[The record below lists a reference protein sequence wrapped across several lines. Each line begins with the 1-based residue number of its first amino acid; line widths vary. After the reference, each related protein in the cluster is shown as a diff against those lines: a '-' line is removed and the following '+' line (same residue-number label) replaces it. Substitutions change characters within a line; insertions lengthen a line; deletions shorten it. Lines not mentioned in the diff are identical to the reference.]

1 MLFISHYRMEII
13 RARLAR
19 LWFLSRWF
27 LRLLLVLVLLDI
39 GYLLALLPDWTHL
52 SDGPIQKSA
61 FIKVYEYQRATQ
73 SSILPPLHWQPIKL
87 TQMSRHLIKAVVV
100 AEDSRFYQ
108 HNGIDTLA
116 VKSAME
122 YNLAQQ
128 RFVYGGSTISQQMIK
143 NMLLSPSRDPLRKWH
158 ELWLTLS
165 LERNISKQRILEIYL
180 NVAELGQGIYGV
192 EAAAR
197 HYWGQSARQLTL
209 DQAIELAATLSA
221 PAKNNPITRTD
232 YFLRQ
237 KSKISR
243 NIGL

>member
-1 MLFISHYRMEII
+1 MIDFMT
-13 RARLAR
+13 RLR
-19 LWFLSRWF
+19 RWWRW
-27 LRLLLVLVLLDI
+27 LRWSSRLLLALALIDF
-39 GYLLALLPDWTHL
+39 GYVLALLPDWTHL

-61 FIKVYEYQRATQ
+61 FIKVYEYQRALTP
-73 SSILPPLHWQPIKL
+73 SLPPLHWRPVALEK
-87 TQMSRHLIKAVVV
+87 MSPQLIQAIVV

-108 HNGIDTLA
+108 HHGIDTEA

-165 LERNISKQRILEIYL
+165 LEHHLSKQRILEIYL
-180 NVAELGQGIYGV
+180 NVAEFGQGIYGV

-197 HYWGQSARQLTL
+197 HYWNRPARHLTQ
-209 DQAIELAATLSA
+209 DQAIELAATLSS
-221 PAKNNPITRTD
+221 PDKNNPATRTD
-232 YFLRQ
+232 YFLQQ
-237 KSKISR
+237 KAKIRR
-243 NIGL
+243 NMGLSA

>member
-13 RARLAR
+13 KTRLRR
-19 LWFLSRWF
+19 LWWLSRWS
-27 LRLLLVLVLLDI
+27 LRLLLVLVLVDI

-61 FIKVYEYQRATQ
+61 FIKVYEYQHAVKPT
-73 SSILPPLHWQPIKL
+73 LPRLRWQPVALKR
-87 TQMSRHLIKAVVV
+87 MSRHVIRAVIV

-108 HNGIDTLA
+108 HSGIDTAAL
-116 VKSAME
+116 KSAME

-143 NMLLSPSRDPLRKWH
+143 NMLLSSSRDPLRKWH

-165 LERNISKQRILEIYL
+165 LERNMNKQRILEIYL
-180 NVAELGQGIYGV
+180 NVAEFGRGIYGV

-197 HYWGQSARQLTL
+197 RYWNKSAQQLTHN
-209 DQAIELAATLSA
+209 QAVELAATLTS
-221 PAKNNPITRTD
+221 PVRHNPHTRTK
-232 YFLRQ
+232 YFLKQ
-237 KSKISR
+237 KRKIMG
-243 NIGL
+243 NMAL